1 MEGNIMWLEKK
12 KRRSLEEER
21 KTIAYCPV
29 VSVVGNQ
36 LSRGTPKK
44 YQKKNMDQK
53 IMFPIFGV
61 GYYYSLTNNHNK
73 DEYVLFNLS
82 PEIKRFLI
90 PLRGFYYPQKIVKD
104 LFIMGGIKWNA
115 YYSH

>member
-1 MEGNIMWLEKK
+1 
-12 KRRSLEEER
+12 
-21 KTIAYCPV
+21 
-29 VSVVGNQ
+29 
-36 LSRGTPKK
+36 
-44 YQKKNMDQK
+44 MDQK

-104 LFIMGGIKWNA
+104 LFIMGGIK
-115 YYSH
+115 